1 MKYSNHLAMVKIAEQ
16 ATTLLKQEE
25 CTPVRPSAAL
35 ADEVAT
41 YLQTEREQ
49 SARKARIM
57 TTARAQARA
66 RGEWGVIDFHRIL
79 HGSAKP

>member
-1 MKYSNHLAMVKIAEQ
+1 MKPKPLRIVSAPA
-16 ATTLLKQEE
+16 
-25 CTPVRPSAAL
+25 PSL

-49 SARKARIM
+49 AARKARIIA
-57 TTARAQARA
+57 TARAQARA

>member
-1 MKYSNHLAMVKIAEQ
+1 MKPK
-16 ATTLLKQEE
+16 TLRIVSAPPP
-25 CTPVRPSAAL
+25 TPSL

-41 YLQTEREQ
+41 YLRTEREQ
-49 SARKARIM
+49 AARKTRIM
-57 TTARAQARA
+57 NTARAQARA

>member
-1 MKYSNHLAMVKIAEQ
+1 MP
-16 ATTLLKQEE
+16 
-25 CTPVRPSAAL
+25 TPSL

-49 SARKARIM
+49 AARKTRIIA
-57 TTARAQARA
+57 TARAQARA
-66 RGEWGVIDFHRIL
+66 RGERGVIDFDRIL

>member
-1 MKYSNHLAMVKIAEQ
+1 MKPKPLRIVSAP
-16 ATTLLKQEE
+16 
-25 CTPVRPSAAL
+25 TPAQSL

-49 SARKARIM
+49 AARKARIIA
-57 TTARAQARA
+57 TARAQARA

-79 HGSAKP
+79 HGSKTID

>member
-1 MKYSNHLAMVKIAEQ
+1 MKPKPLRIVSAP
-16 ATTLLKQEE
+16 
-25 CTPVRPSAAL
+25 TPIPSL

-49 SARKARIM
+49 AARKARIT

-66 RGEWGVIDFHRIL
+66 RGEWGVIDFHRVL